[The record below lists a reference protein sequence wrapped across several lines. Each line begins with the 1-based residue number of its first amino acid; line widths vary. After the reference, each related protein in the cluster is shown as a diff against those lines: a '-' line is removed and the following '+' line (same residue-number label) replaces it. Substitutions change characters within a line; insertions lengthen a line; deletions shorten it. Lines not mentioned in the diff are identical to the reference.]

1 MRCAKSDSAP
11 SLTWYVSGFLIAI
24 SASACAF
31 VEITPIKT
39 IFRVRVC
46 AQGQECTLRT
56 AENGIRTVLC
66 AHVLRFRAILHGR
79 EQKGARL
86 VADSDGIYEGPLL
99 HAKERPLVCG

>member
-11 SLTWYVSGFLIAI
+11 LLTWYVSGFLIAI

-79 EQKGARL
+79 EQKG
-86 VADSDGIYEGPLL
+86 I
-99 HAKERPLVCG
+99 

>member
-46 AQGQECTLRT
+46 AQG
-56 AENGIRTVLC
+56 AGIMYVENS
-66 AHVLRFRAILHGR
+66 R
-79 EQKGARL
+79 ERDKDGSMRARL
-86 VADSDGIYEGPLL
+86 AI
-99 HAKERPLVCG
+99 